1 MTSLNRRDFGTLLGA
16 TAAASSLAAPA
27 VLAGARMKLAVIGGG
42 PGGATVARYVAKGS
56 KDVAVSIIEPKQNFT
71 TCFFSNLY
79 LGGFRTLDSITHSY
93 GTLAAQYGINMV
105 HDVATDVDR
114 SAKKVKLA
122 RGGEMSYDRLVVS
135 PGIAMRYDA
144 IEGYSAEAS
153 TIMPHAWQAGTQTA
167 NLKARLEAMED
178 GGTVVVCPP
187 PNPFRCPPGP
197 YERICMIAHYL
208 KANKPKSKIIVLD
221 AKNKFSKQAL
231 FQEAWANHYDG
242 MIEWLP
248 QEVTGGVKAVKTG
261 SMEIVTDTD
270 TFKASVANVIPA
282 QKAGVIAQRAGLTAD
297 SGWCAIDPHSMR
309 SKQDENIFVI
319 GDASVASA
327 MPKSGFSA
335 NSQAKVAAN
344 ALLADL
350 TGSKKFPA
358 KFRNTCWSLVA
369 AGDGVK
375 VGADYKGGDEKIEV
389 TSKFISKTGEAADL
403 RAQTAEEA
411 NGWYAGITQGHV
423 WLGWMSISVR
433 V

>member
-1 MTSLNRRDFGTLLGA
+1 MTHLTRRRFGTLLA
-16 TAAASSLAAPA
+16 STAAASTLAAPA
-27 VLAGARMKLAVIGGG
+27 VLSAAKMRLVIIGGG

-56 KDVAVSIIEPKQNFT
+56 KDVAVTLIEPKHHFT

-93 GTLAAQYGINMV
+93 GTLAAQYGVNMV
-105 HDVATDVDR
+105 HDVAVDVDR
-114 SAKKVKLA
+114 AGKTVKLG
-122 RGGEMSYDRLVVS
+122 RGNDIGYDRLVVS
-135 PGIAMRYDA
+135 PGIEMRYDT

-153 TIMPHAWQAGTQTA
+153 TVMPHAWQAGTQTA
-167 NLKARLEAMED
+167 VLKKQLEAMDD
-178 GGTVVVCPP
+178 GGVVVVAPP

-208 KANKPKSKIIVLD
+208 KANKPKSKIMVLD

-231 FQEAWANHYDG
+231 FQEAWASHYDG

-248 QEVTGGVKAVKTG
+248 VEVTGGVKAVKAD
-261 SMEIVTDTD
+261 SMEVVMDDETV
-270 TFKASVANVIPA
+270 KAAVANVIPA
-282 QKAGVIAQRAGLTAD
+282 QAAGIIAKRAGLTND
-297 SGWCAIDPHSMR
+297 GGWCPIDPHSMR
-309 SKQDENIFVI
+309 SKTDENVFVI

-369 AGDGVK
+369 TNDGVK
-375 VGADYKGGDEKIEV
+375 VGADYKGGDAKIEV

-411 NGWYAGITQGHV
+411 NGWYAGMTKDMFG
-423 WLGWMSISVR
+423 
-433 V
+433 

>member
-1 MTSLNRRDFGTLLGA
+1 MTKLNRRQFSALAGA
-16 TAAASSLAAPA
+16 AAASTLAAPA
-27 VLAGARMKLAVIGGG
+27 VLAGAKMKLVVIGGG
-42 PGGATVARYVAKGS
+42 PGGATAARYVAKGS
-56 KDVAVSIIEPKQNFT
+56 KDVAVTIIEPKHHFT

-93 GTLAAQYGINMV
+93 GTLAAKYGINMV

-114 SAKKVKLA
+114 AGKMVKTSRAGDLA
-122 RGGEMSYDRLVVS
+122 YDRLVVS
-135 PGIAMRYDA
+135 PGIDMRYDT
-144 IEGYSAEAS
+144 IEGYSAEAA
-153 TIMPHAWQAGTQTA
+153 TVMPHAWQAGTQTA
-167 NLKARLEAMED
+167 TLKAQLEAMDD
-178 GGTVVVCPP
+178 GGTVVVAPP

-231 FQEAWANHYDG
+231 FQEAWENHYDG

-248 QEVTGGVKAVKTG
+248 AEVTGGVKAIKAD
-261 SMEIVTDTD
+261 SMEIMTDGD
-270 TFKASVANVIPA
+270 TVKANVANIIPA

-297 SGWCAIDPHSMR
+297 SGWCPIDPKSMR
-309 SKQDENIFVI
+309 SKTDENIFVL

-344 ALLADL
+344 VILADL
-350 TGSKKFPA
+350 TGSRKFPA

-369 AGDGVK
+369 TNDGVK
-375 VGADYKGGDEKIEV
+375 VGADYAGGDKKIDV

-411 NGWYAGITQGHV
+411 NGWYDGITKDIFG
-423 WLGWMSISVR
+423 
-433 V
+433 

>member
-1 MTSLNRRDFGTLLGA
+1 MTQMTRRKFGTLLA
-16 TAAASSLAAPA
+16 STAAASTLAAPA
-27 VLAGARMKLAVIGGG
+27 VLSAAKMRLVVIGGG
-42 PGGATVARYVAKGS
+42 PGGATTARYVAKGS
-56 KDVAVSIIEPKQNFT
+56 KDVAVTLIEPKHHFT

-93 GTLAAQYGINMV
+93 GTLAAQYGVNMV
-105 HDVATDVDR
+105 HDVAVDVDR
-114 SAKKVKLA
+114 AGKKVKLG
-122 RGGEMSYDRLVVS
+122 RGGDIEYDRLVVS
-135 PGIAMRYDA
+135 PGIEMRYDT

-153 TIMPHAWQAGTQTA
+153 TMMPHAWQAGTQTA
-167 NLKARLEAMED
+167 TLKKQLEAMED
-178 GGTVVVCPP
+178 GGVVVVAPP

-208 KANKPKSKIIVLD
+208 KANKPKSKIMVFD

-231 FQEAWANHYDG
+231 FQEAWAAHYDG

-248 QEVTGGVKAVKTG
+248 EEVTGGVKAVKAD
-261 SMEIVTDTD
+261 SMEVVLDDETV
-270 TFKASVANVIPA
+270 KAAVANIIPA
-282 QKAGVIAQRAGLTAD
+282 QAAGIIAQRAGLTND
-297 SGWCAIDPHSMR
+297 GGWCPIDPHSMR
-309 SKQDENIFVI
+309 SKTDENVFVI

-344 ALLADL
+344 AILADL

-369 AGDGVK
+369 TNDGVK
-375 VGADYKGGDEKIEV
+375 VGADYKGGDAKIEV

-411 NGWYAGITQGHV
+411 NGWYAGITKDMFG
-423 WLGWMSISVR
+423 
-433 V
+433 

>member
-1 MTSLNRRDFGTLLGA
+1 MTQMTRRKFGTLLA
-16 TAAASSLAAPA
+16 TTAAASTLAAPA
-27 VLAGARMKLAVIGGG
+27 VLSAAKMRLVVIGGG
-42 PGGATVARYVAKGS
+42 PGGATAARYVAKGS
-56 KDVAVSIIEPKQNFT
+56 KDVAVTLIEPKHHFT

-79 LGGFRTLDSITHSY
+79 LGGFRTLESITHSY
-93 GTLAAQYGINMV
+93 GTLAAQYGVNMV
-105 HDVATDVDR
+105 HDVAVNVDR
-114 SAKKVKLA
+114 AAKTVKLG
-122 RGGEMSYDRLVVS
+122 RGGDIGYDRLVVS
-135 PGIAMRYDA
+135 PGIEMRYDT
-144 IEGYSAEAS
+144 IEGYSAAAS

-167 NLKARLEAMED
+167 TLKKQLEAMDD

-231 FQEAWANHYDG
+231 FQEAWTAHYDG

-248 QEVTGGVKAVKTG
+248 EEVTGGVKAVKPD
-261 SMEIVTDTD
+261 SMEIVMDDETV
-270 TFKASVANVIPA
+270 KAAVANVIPA
-282 QKAGVIAQRAGLTAD
+282 QAAGIIAQRAGLTND
-297 SGWCAIDPHSMR
+297 GGWCPIDPHSMR
-309 SKQDENIFVI
+309 SKVDENVFVI

-369 AGDGVK
+369 TNDGVK
-375 VGADYKGGDEKIEV
+375 VGADYKGGEAKIEV

-411 NGWYAGITQGHV
+411 NGWYAGITKDMFG
-423 WLGWMSISVR
+423 
-433 V
+433 

>member
-1 MTSLNRRDFGTLLGA
+1 MTQMTRRKFGTLLA
-16 TAAASSLAAPA
+16 STAAASTLAAPA
-27 VLAGARMKLAVIGGG
+27 VLSAAKMRLVVIGGG
-42 PGGATVARYVAKGS
+42 PGGATTARYVAKGS
-56 KDVAVSIIEPKQNFT
+56 KDVAVTLIEPKHHFT

-93 GTLAAQYGINMV
+93 GTLAAQYGVNMV
-105 HDVATDVDR
+105 HDVAVDVDR
-114 SAKKVKLA
+114 AGKKVKLG
-122 RGGEMSYDRLVVS
+122 RGGDIEYDRLVVS
-135 PGIAMRYDA
+135 PGIEMRYDT

-153 TIMPHAWQAGTQTA
+153 TMMPHAWQAGTQTA
-167 NLKARLEAMED
+167 TLKKQLEAMDD
-178 GGTVVVCPP
+178 GGVVVVAPP

-208 KANKPKSKIIVLD
+208 KANKPKSKIMVFD

-231 FQEAWANHYDG
+231 FQEAWAAHYDG

-248 QEVTGGVKAVKTG
+248 EEVTGGVKAVKAD
-261 SMEIVTDTD
+261 SMEVVLDDETV
-270 TFKASVANVIPA
+270 KAAVANIIPA
-282 QKAGVIAQRAGLTAD
+282 QAAGIIAQRAGLTND
-297 SGWCAIDPHSMR
+297 GGWCPIDPHSMR
-309 SKQDENIFVI
+309 SKTDENVFVI

-344 ALLADL
+344 AILADL

-369 AGDGVK
+369 TNDGVK
-375 VGADYKGGDEKIEV
+375 VGADYKGGDAKIEV

-411 NGWYAGITQGHV
+411 NGWYAGITKDMFG
-423 WLGWMSISVR
+423 
-433 V
+433 

>member
-1 MTSLNRRDFGTLLGA
+1 MTKMTRRKFGALLA
-16 TAAASSLAAPA
+16 TSAAASTLAAPA
-27 VLAGARMKLAVIGGG
+27 VLSAAKMRLVVIGGG
-42 PGGATVARYVAKGS
+42 PGGATAARYVAKGS
-56 KDVAVSIIEPKQNFT
+56 KDVSVTIIEPKQNFT

-79 LGGFRTLDSITHSY
+79 LGGFRTLSSITHSY
-93 GTLAAQYGINMV
+93 GTLAGQYGVNMV
-105 HDVATDVDR
+105 HDVAVDVDR
-114 SAKKVKLA
+114 AAKTVKLA
-122 RGGEMSYDRLVVS
+122 RGSDLGYDRLVVS
-135 PGIAMRYDA
+135 PGIEMLYDS
-144 IEGYSAEAS
+144 IEGYSPEAA
-153 TIMPHAWQAGTQTA
+153 TMMPHAWQAGTQSAT
-167 NLKARLEAMED
+167 LKTQLEAMED
-178 GGTVVVCPP
+178 GGVVVVAPP

-208 KANKPKSKIIVLD
+208 KANKPKSKIMVLD

-242 MIEWLP
+242 MIEWVP
-248 QEVTGGVKAVKTG
+248 EEVSGGVKAVKAD
-261 SMEIVTDTD
+261 SMEVVMEDETV
-270 TFKASVANVIPA
+270 KAAVANIIPA
-282 QKAGVIAQRAGLTAD
+282 QAAGIIAKRAGLTND
-297 SGWCAIDPHSMR
+297 GGWCPIDPHSMR
-309 SKQDENIFVI
+309 SKVDENVFVI

-369 AGDGVK
+369 TNDGVK
-375 VGADYKGGDEKIEV
+375 VGADYKGGDAKIEV

-411 NGWYAGITQGHV
+411 NGWYDGITKDMFG
-423 WLGWMSISVR
+423 
-433 V
+433 

>member
-1 MTSLNRRDFGTLLGA
+1 MTKLNRRHFTALAG
-16 TAAASSLAAPA
+16 AAAASLAAPA
-27 VLAGARMKLAVIGGG
+27 VLAGAKMKLVVIGGG
-42 PGGATVARYVAKGS
+42 PGGATTARYVAKGA
-56 KDVAVSIIEPKQNFT
+56 KDVAVSIIEPKHHFT

-93 GTLAAQYGINMV
+93 GTLAAKYGINMI
-105 HDVATDVDR
+105 HDVAVDVDG
-114 SAKKVKLA
+114 AGKKVKLG
-122 RGGEMSYDRLVVS
+122 RGEDMAYDRLVVS
-135 PGIAMRYDA
+135 PGIDMRYDT
-144 IEGYSAEAS
+144 IEGYSAEAA
-153 TIMPHAWQAGTQTA
+153 TIMPHAWQAGTQSAT
-167 NLKARLEAMED
+167 LKQQLEAMED
-178 GGTVVVCPP
+178 GGTVVVAPP

-197 YERICMIAHYL
+197 YERVCMIAHYL

-248 QEVTGGVKAVKTG
+248 EEVTGGVKAVKTG
-261 SMEIVTDTD
+261 SMEIVTDSD
-270 TFKASVANVIPA
+270 TIKANVANIIPA
-282 QKAGVIAQRAGLTAD
+282 QTAGIIAKRAGLTGD
-297 SGWCAIDPHSMR
+297 SGWCPIDPHSMR
-309 SKQDENIFVI
+309 SKKDENIFVI

-344 ALLADL
+344 AITADL

-369 AGDGVK
+369 ANDGVK
-375 VGADYKGGDEKIEV
+375 VGADYKGGDAKIEV

-403 RAQTAEEA
+403 RAQTAEEG
-411 NGWYAGITQGHV
+411 NGWYAGITKDIFG
-423 WLGWMSISVR
+423 
-433 V
+433 